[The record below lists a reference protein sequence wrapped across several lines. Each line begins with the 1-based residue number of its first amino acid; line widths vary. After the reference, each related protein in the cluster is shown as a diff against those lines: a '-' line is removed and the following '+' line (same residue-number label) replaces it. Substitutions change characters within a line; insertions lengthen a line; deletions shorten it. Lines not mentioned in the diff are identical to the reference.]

1 MLLDTTLTLNSTFCN
16 GISDEFLAGQIAI
29 SFLLGAKLIE
39 ANLL

>member
-1 MLLDTTLTLNSTFCN
+1 MLLDTTLTLNSTFGN
-16 GISDEFLAGQIAI
+16 GISDKLLTGQITI